1 MPSPIRTP
9 SLLSP
14 LAIHPAPQLR
24 HFKVPARGSFQL
36 QRLWV
41 LLQGASG
48 EEKLLFGGL
57 AAALSCH
64 GGEKALSSPGPRY
77 PVCELKDREDG

>member
-1 MPSPIRTP
+1 M
-9 SLLSP
+9 
-14 LAIHPAPQLR
+14 
-24 HFKVPARGSFQL
+24 
-36 QRLWV
+36 